1 MPDRTV
7 LGAVLAA
14 IVIFF
19 DDPADLFAA
28 QPRRTSGARMPYLVA
43 AVIVL
48 GLLCL
53 VNLVLTLAVIRRLR
67 VHTLRLAELGPATRA
82 PLVQPGTRLG
92 DFSATAVEGE
102 TVSRAFFSG
111 PSVVAVFSTEC
122 ASCHE
127 RLPEFTSY
135 LAETRPERVL
145 AVVTGDPGE
154 AGRFTRELTAATVVL
169 EPMGGPVSRALQVSQ
184 FPSFYL
190 VDGDGVVVA
199 ADTAPGRL
207 PAPTRG

>member
-1 MPDRTV
+1 
-7 LGAVLAA
+7 
-14 IVIFF
+14 
-19 DDPADLFAA
+19 
-28 QPRRTSGARMPYLVA
+28 MPYLVA
-43 AVIVL
+43 AVVVV

-53 VNLVLTLAVIRRLR
+53 VDLVLTLAVIRRLR
-67 VHTLRLAELGPATRA
+67 VHTLRLAELAPARA
-82 PLVQPGTRLG
+82 PLVRPGTTLG
-92 DFSATAVEGE
+92 DFSATAVDGE

-135 LAETRPERVL
+135 LADTRPERVL
-145 AVVTGDPGE
+145 AVVTGDPDE
-154 AGRFTRELTAATVVL
+154 ARRFTGELTAATVVV

-190 VDGDGVVVA
+190 VDGDAVVVA

-207 PAPTRG
+207 PAATRR

>member
-1 MPDRTV
+1 MP
-7 LGAVLAA
+7 
-14 IVIFF
+14 F
-19 DDPADLFAA
+19 
-28 QPRRTSGARMPYLVA
+28 LVA
-43 AVIVL
+43 AVIVI

-53 VNLVLTLAVIRRLR
+53 VDLVLTLAVVRRLR
-67 VHTLRLAELGPATRA
+67 AHTLRLAELGPARA
-82 PLVQPGTRLG
+82 PLVQPGTTLG
-92 DFSATAVEGE
+92 DFSATALDGG

-111 PSVVAVFSTEC
+111 PTVVGVFSTEC

-135 LAETRPERVL
+135 LADTRPERVL
-145 AVVTGDPGE
+145 AVVTGDADE
-154 AGRFTRELTAATVVL
+154 ARRFTGELTSATVVV

-190 VDGDGVVVA
+190 VDGDAVVVA

-207 PAPTRG
+207 PAVTRR

>member
-1 MPDRTV
+1 
-7 LGAVLAA
+7 
-14 IVIFF
+14 
-19 DDPADLFAA
+19 
-28 QPRRTSGARMPYLVA
+28 MPYLVA
-43 AVIVL
+43 AVVVV

-53 VNLVLTLAVIRRLR
+53 VDLVLTLAVIRRLR
-67 VHTLRLAELGPATRA
+67 VHTLRLAELAPAGA
-82 PLVQPGTRLG
+82 PMVQPGTTLG
-92 DFSATAVEGE
+92 EFSATALSGE

-127 RLPEFTSY
+127 RLPEFASY
-135 LAETRPERVL
+135 LADTRPQRVL
-145 AVVTGDPGE
+145 AVVAGDPD
-154 AGRFTRELTAATVVL
+154 AARSFTGELTSATVVV
-169 EPMGGPVSRALQVSQ
+169 EPMGGPVGRALRVSR

-207 PAPTRG
+207 PAATRR

>member
-1 MPDRTV
+1 
-7 LGAVLAA
+7 
-14 IVIFF
+14 
-19 DDPADLFAA
+19 
-28 QPRRTSGARMPYLVA
+28 MPYLVA
-43 AVIVL
+43 AVVVV

-53 VNLVLTLAVIRRLR
+53 VDLVLTLAVIRRLR
-67 VHTLRLAELGPATRA
+67 VHTLRLAELGPTRA
-82 PLVQPGTRLG
+82 PLVRPGTTLG
-92 DFSATAVEGE
+92 DFSATAVGGE

-127 RLPEFTSY
+127 RLPEFTAY
-135 LAETRPERVL
+135 LADTRPQRVL
-145 AVVTGDPGE
+145 AVVTGDPDE
-154 AGRFTRELTAATVVL
+154 ARRFTRELTSATVVL

-190 VDGDGVVVA
+190 VDGDAVIVA

-207 PAPTRG
+207 PAATRR